1 MPAHVSGKIED
12 GDEIIQINYQMV
24 VGWHYKRVLQQ
35 LQESPPDVLLTLK
48 KRPKHTKIYGQIY
61 MKPYRLPSKKRSMP
75 YRLGLSENLPS
86 PRIDLIPQQNFSML
100 LPLPEKANLSDS
112 DSSSSSIILPV
123 EPTSKS
129 TEKDLRLYLP
139 KPRAV
144 LQRRNTICGGDR
156 MFGYRGNV
164 VFWQEFNSR
173 IDQDSPSLR
182 DKSVSFGF
190 GLEMSLSRP
199 TTCIGIHNVG
209 GDKNGELASALK
221 GSLPDMK
228 HVKNGRAA
236 QNADDTLNGTADQI
250 ESNVGDDAQPKQ
262 MKNKNVK
269 FDTNDVLVNATDSIP
284 YADADDVEEMGETPE
299 PLPRTVTT
307 SPTIVQIHT
316 QPVSPKLK
324 QSCDETE
331 LAEAVNE
338 TLIRTHKR
346 NAIDDPPDADKPPE
360 IGPRR
365 EFLMKKAPPIPPP
378 RASKAAQFLQRKLD
392 SLKQERMSANS
403 MSGMEKVHAAL
414 IHMDEPKPPAR
425 VDVVIETKHVEPIQA
440 PVKPKVLPPPP
451 IPTVLPDVLPAE
463 PTPTLSQRKI
473 SVAKP
478 CPDEPFE
485 GLELLTPHKT
495 KTLTLK
501 KKNSILAKRRKIAL
515 KSLEVS
521 DIQGHLFRRTKDKH
535 GVTYWAKLYFVL
547 VDTTLYG
554 FRDKK
559 STKAHCLIFLS
570 GFTVSLAK
578 EVHSKPFAYKVYHP
592 KKSFYFAAETQKAL
606 AQWMEYIKQAT
617 LKGSANSLDPM
628 LDTDAKELFS
638 ETESSDD
645 DEDSEMAD
653 DVSSIS
659 SSSLFKS
666 SLTSSS
672 KSAGSKKRDEASTS
686 ATSATV
692 KHEKY
697 HLGFGSLKKFTKHS
711 LPFTSSKSDKE
722 REEKKK
728 NANSDIPVPTAQFRS
743 YRKIPGNAGMQ
754 LGTNSMS
761 PNDLI
766 ALQKPMATSSPLA
779 TPPTNHV
786 IESSVRKNSFS
797 PNLSPLQQQPTHH
810 FESPTNTFLHRQMES
825 FGRPSMSRLAKNKT
839 LPYNYM
845 HASNPNLVEF
855 TFQTSKTLDYSLPK
869 VNPSMSFDAHH
880 NLQGFITLKDLM
892 LQREEAEA
900 HNMYD
905 NRVNLGVEKQTD
917 RQPKRKKSRSSN
929 NDPASPG
936 PVPPVAD
943 VDENTVTN
951 NSNILIVKKIQS
963 RCLPKTPDYAQSFK
977 ADDSEIIMAR
987 SKEIQKLRD
996 FGYEFISG
1004 DDPAA
1009 GAAAT
1014 AQSARLLAHSSNAKN
1029 NNNERPVL
1037 TSKRKGLNW
1046 MNIATDNRKIEDERI
1061 IVNKG
1066 SFKILRNKSIAEPPE
1081 ATIKLTKNDKSLP
1094 TKQPANQESSG
1105 FYAQGANKSSR
1116 TTPFVALESTG
1127 YKLERSQS
1135 AATHDHFDSSS
1146 TSHQNGSEER
1156 KTSVDRSASYFA
1168 KLSFPTNKTAK
1179 EKRLLGSPRL
1189 HRAIFGRKNDQ
1200 IVDHEAFAPLEFGS
1214 HRPSISNNA
1223 NGPITLKSTA
1233 VEAKPTQPNTIETNE
1248 SNIEY
1253 PPVFEPETYSL
1264 CDPSTSL
1271 TLMRRRTFNNKQ

>member
-1 MPAHVSGKIED
+1 
-12 GDEIIQINYQMV
+12 
-24 VGWHYKRVLQQ
+24 
-35 LQESPPDVLLTLK
+35 
-48 KRPKHTKIYGQIY
+48 

-86 PRIDLIPQQNFSML
+86 PRIDLVPSQNFSML

-112 DSSSSSIILPV
+112 DSSSSSSILLPV
-123 EPTSKS
+123 EPITKS

-144 LQRRNTICGGDR
+144 LQRRNTICGDR
-156 MFGYRGNV
+156 ASGYRGNV
-164 VFWQEFNSR
+164 IFWHEFNHR
-173 IDQDSPSLR
+173 MDQQDSPSLR

-190 GLEMSLSRP
+190 GLEMSSSRP
-199 TTCIGIHNVG
+199 TTCIGIHNNSVG

-228 HVKNGRAA
+228 HVKSGRAT
-236 QNADDTLNGTADQI
+236 QNRDDVTVKP
-250 ESNVGDDAQPKQ
+250 SNAAEDEDLQPKQ
-262 MKNKNVK
+262 MKNKVVK
-269 FDTNDVLVNATDSIP
+269 FDTQNVLVSASDSIP
-284 YADADDVEEMGETPE
+284 YADADDIEEMAESSEPE
-299 PLPRTVTT
+299 IPRLMEPTV
-307 SPTIVQIHT
+307 VQIHT
-316 QPVSPKLK
+316 QPLSPK
-324 QSCDETE
+324 

-338 TLIRTHKR
+338 TLIRAHEHNNIEHPVETE
-346 NAIDDPPDADKPPE
+346 KPPE

-365 EFLMKKAPPIPPP
+365 EFLKKKAPPIPPP
-378 RASKAAQFLQRKLD
+378 RPSKAAEFLQRKLD
-392 SLKQERMSANS
+392 LLKQERMSTNAMNGTENS
-403 MSGMEKVHAAL
+403 HAGL
-414 IHMDEPKPPAR
+414 IHLEEPKIPAK
-425 VDVVIETKHVEPIQA
+425 VDLISEAKVADTVQLPA
-440 PVKPKVLPPPP
+440 KPKVLSPAAQ
-451 IPTVLPDVLPAE
+451 IPNVLPDVLPQQSHS
-463 PTPTLSQRKI
+463 TPTLVQRKI
-473 SVAKP
+473 STTKH
-478 CPDEPFE
+478 CLDEQFE

-515 KSLEVS
+515 KSLEVT

-547 VDTTLYG
+547 AETALYG

-559 STKAHCLIFLS
+559 STKAHCLIFLP

-592 KKSFYFAAETQKAL
+592 KKSFYFAAETQQAL
-606 AQWMEYIKQAT
+606 AQWMEYIKRAT
-617 LKGSANSLDPM
+617 LKGSASSMDPM
-628 LDTDAKELFS
+628 LDTNVKELFS

-659 SSSLFKS
+659 TSSLFKS
-666 SLTSSS
+666 HLTSSS
-672 KSAGSKKRDEASTS
+672 KSAGGKKRDETSTTPTT
-686 ATSATV
+686 A

-728 NANSDIPVPTAQFRS
+728 SANSDIPVPTAQFRS

-754 LGTNSMS
+754 LGSNSMS

-766 ALQKPMATSSPLA
+766 ALQKPMATSSPLTA
-779 TPPTNHV
+779 
-786 IESSVRKNSFS
+786 SSSSPANNVNETSSRKNSFCPS
-797 PNLSPLQQQPTHH
+797 VSPLQQPQQQLPPQQQHHH
-810 FESPTNTFLHRQMES
+810 FESPPNTFHRQMES

-869 VNPSMSFDAHH
+869 INPSNSFDAHQ
-880 NLQGFITLKDLM
+880 NVQGFITLKDLM

-917 RQPKRKKSRSSN
+917 RPQKRKKSRSSN

-936 PVPPVAD
+936 PVLHAAD
-943 VDENTVTN
+943 ADENTAN

-977 ADDSEIIMAR
+977 ADDTEIIIAR

-1004 DDPAA
+1004 DDASA
-1009 GAAAT
+1009 GAAGIVSNQNVRHVQLT
-1014 AQSARLLAHSSNAKN
+1014 NAKN
-1029 NNNERPVL
+1029 NNDRPVL
-1037 TSKRKGLNW
+1037 ISKRKGLNW
-1046 MNIATDNRKIEDERI
+1046 MNIAADSRKTEDERI
-1061 IVNKG
+1061 IVSKG
-1066 SFKILRNKSIAEPPE
+1066 SFKIVRNKSTAETSE
-1081 ATIKLTKNDKSLP
+1081 APVKLVKNDKSHS
-1094 TKQPANQESSG
+1094 TKQPANYSTYSDVAQELSAFHAQHGINKNSRNSS
-1105 FYAQGANKSSR
+1105 FAS
-1116 TTPFVALESTG
+1116 TTESLPF
-1127 YKLERSQS
+1127 KLERSQS
-1135 AATHDHFDSSS
+1135 AATHDHFDSASS
-1146 TSHQNGSEER
+1146 SHQNGLDER
-1156 KTSVDRSASYFA
+1156 KTSMDRSASYFT

-1189 HRAIFGRKNDQ
+1189 HRAIFGRKNSDQ
-1200 IVDHEAFAPLEFGS
+1200 IIDHEAFSPMEFGS
-1214 HRPSISNNA
+1214 QRPSSANNV
-1223 NGPITLKSTA
+1223 NGPIVLKSSTA
-1233 VEAKPTQPNTIETNE
+1233 DIKPVPANTIETANE

-1264 CDPSTSL
+1264 CDPNTSL
-1271 TLMRRRTFNNKQ
+1271 TLMRRRTFNNNKK